1 MIELTYIFKTI
12 RGEKKQL
19 KGIVARDLITKILKQ
34 NKIEAKVVWK

>member
-1 MIELTYIFKTI
+1 MLIITYIFKTI

-19 KGIVARDLITKILKQ
+19 KGVVARDLINKILKQ